1 MTTVTGMHAWSES
14 QRVLADAHG
23 NNVAF
28 ACLNCGG
35 PVLATLMLHQRGS
48 CEANPTECGVC
59 SAKFWVEPQVA
70 RNRLLVHRS
79 KTLESGRYVA
89 GRSPVHTA
97 GQNIASWSVI
107 ASLLSAYGGAE
118 YDELV
123 AAVRQ
128 HDHPAG
134 GKGFIDYCIRNGW
147 LKRA

>member
-1 MTTVTGMHAWSES
+1 MTTVTGMHAWSGS

-48 CEANPTECGVC
+48 SEEKPTECRVC

-79 KTLESGRYVA
+79 KTPESGRY
-89 GRSPVHTA
+89 GRSEQVMDDA
-97 GQNIASWSVI
+97 RRFRIVARIAS
-107 ASLLSAYGGAE
+107 AGSLS
-118 YDELV
+118 
-123 AAVRQ
+123 
-128 HDHPAG
+128 H
-134 GKGFIDYCIRNGW
+134 RN
-147 LKRA
+147 RSM

>member
-1 MTTVTGMHAWSES
+1 VTTVTGMHAWSES

-48 CEANPTECGVC
+48 SEENPTECRVC
-59 SAKFWVEPQVA
+59 NAKFWVEPQVA

-79 KTLESGRYVA
+79 KTPESGRYVA

-97 GQNIASWSVI
+97 GQNIASWNVI
-107 ASLLSAYGGAE
+107 AALLSAYGGAE

-134 GKGFIDYCIRNGW
+134 GKGFIDYCVRNGW